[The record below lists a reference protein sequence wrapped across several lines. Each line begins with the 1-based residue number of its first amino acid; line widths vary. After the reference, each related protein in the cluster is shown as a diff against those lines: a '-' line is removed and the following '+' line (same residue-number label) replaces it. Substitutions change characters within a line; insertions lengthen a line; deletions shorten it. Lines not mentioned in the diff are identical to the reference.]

1 MAGKKWVE
9 EFRNELVDD
18 HKALLEAQE
27 RRKPS
32 GRWSFDVALSRTQ
45 AFYRER
51 LTGFARCGSINTA
64 ELKMLLELVD
74 HMGTHEFKAE
84 FTA

>member
-1 MAGKKWVE
+1 MAAKKWVE

-18 HKALLEAQE
+18 HKALLEALE
-27 RRKPS
+27 RRKSS
-32 GRWSFDVALSRTQ
+32 GQWSFDVALSRTQ
-45 AFYRER
+45 VFYRER

-74 HMGTHEFKAE
+74 QMGSQEFKAE
-84 FTA
+84 FTT

>member
-1 MAGKKWVE
+1 MAAKKWVE

-18 HKALLEAQE
+18 HKALLEALE
-27 RRKPS
+27 RRKQS
-32 GRWSFDVALSRTQ
+32 RRWSFDVALSRTQ
-45 AFYRER
+45 TFYRER

-74 HMGTHEFKAE
+74 QMGSNEFKAD
-84 FTA
+84 FTT